1 MSNYA
6 ARRYLLSAVALIAT
20 VIAAENEARAQAY
33 PSKPIRIIMPYVP
46 GGSTDLNARVV
57 GAKLSEA
64 LGQPVIVENRA
75 GAAATIGTEAVVRAA
90 PDGYTLLLGAVQP
103 VVLNPIAFRNLRYD
117 PDRDLA
123 PIIINLLVPNY
134 FVVHPSFPAR
144 NLQELIAFVKRN
156 PGKVSYASSGIGTT
170 GHLSGLLLAQ
180 MAGLTMEHIG
190 YKGSAPATTEVVA
203 GQVPILIDQPVP
215 SINFIRSGKLRAI
228 AAGSAQRIAVL
239 PDLPTAAEQGLA
251 GYESST
257 WFGFFAPAAT
267 PRAVIERLH
276 ATIARI
282 MQMPDVRD
290 KFEPQGYAPV
300 ALNPAEAAARIVSDR
315 EKWGRLMR
323 AAGMEPQSL

>member
-1 MSNYA
+1 MPQCLMCHRA
-6 ARRYLLSAVALIAT
+6 LFVLAVAAAAT
-20 VIAAENEARAQAY
+20 LPRLEVMAQSY
-33 PSKPIRIIMPYVP
+33 PGKPIRIIVPYTP

-57 GAKLSEA
+57 GAKLNEA
-64 LGQPVIVENRA
+64 LGQPVIVDNRA

-134 FVVHPSFPAR
+134 ILVHPSLPAR
-144 NLQELIAFVKRN
+144 NLKELIAFVKSN
-156 PGKVSYASSGIGTT
+156 PGKVSFASSGIGTT

-180 MAGLTMEHIG
+180 MAGLTLEHVG

-215 SINFIRSGKLRAI
+215 SIQFIRSGRLRAI
-228 AAGSAQRIAVL
+228 AAGSATRIAVL

-276 ATIARI
+276 TGIARI

-300 ALNPAEAAARIVSDR
+300 ALNPAESAARIRSDR

-323 AAGMEPQSL
+323 AAGMEPQPL